1 MPYRKSRHCARA
13 GTGITSRVN
22 TRAPSALHRLSSV
35 LVVAISSMLAYDPSH
50 QNGRPAGVNYI
61 IKYPGAVSRKR
72 APSLKGARKY
82 WCLRI
87 TATSNRLTTAPPN
100 MVPLSLNCLLPHFE
114 IPMMKTETG
123 LSVAAGFNKSFT
135 LGSVL
140 LIRFLKY
147 LDFDAISFSLQCIYP
162 GDL

>member
-1 MPYRKSRHCARA
+1 MLPYDA
-13 GTGITSRVN
+13 
-22 TRAPSALHRLSSV
+22 
-35 LVVAISSMLAYDPSH
+35 SH
-50 QNGRPAGVNYI
+50 QNGRPAGVNCI
-61 IKYPGAVSRKR
+61 IKCPGAVSRKR

-100 MVPLSLNCLLPHFE
+100 MVPLSLICLRLRHFE

-123 LSVAAGFNKSFT
+123 LSVAAGFNKSFA